1 VKLVD
6 QTFAFAT
13 LANNGTMTGRPT
25 SEDLPTGY
33 RELDQVSVLKITD
46 VDGNVLYEFGQPE
59 TRQVVEPAYAY
70 MVTDILSKEAISWSR
85 LTIDRPAAIKTGTSE
100 EFRDGVVMG
109 YTPNIAVGVWMGN
122 SDNSPMN
129 QGTFSA
135 QGVGPIWREF
145 TTAASQYL
153 NHPKDSFVKP
163 DDAVLISCSGRQE
176 VFKVNTPTVKNGAC
190 RGPAS
195 SGNRSASPTPRRPV
209 FPTVTVTPTPDPA
222 ATPSGSAAASET
234 PRPPQIN
241 YYITRQG
248 DTIQSVAELFQISA
262 DDLMKANGLT
272 PDTPLSPGTVLVIP
286 GGLDTPTPEPTPE
299 EEEGD

>member
-1 VKLVD
+1 VAINPKTGEILAYVGSRNFYDTAEPLRIAGQVDIARSLQSHGSTMKAFTYLTAFEQGWVPSTFIEDKQLLLDVGGQQRPVNNWNFSYLGNITVRKALSESVNTTAVRTLMEVGEDQMRSMAHRMGITDLRQGDCGPTITLGACEVKLVD

-13 LANNGTMTGRPT
+13 LANNGTMIGRPT

-33 RELDQVSVLKITD
+33 RELDQVSVLRITD

-59 TRQVVEPAYAY
+59 TRQVVDPAFAY
-70 MVTDILSKEAISWSR
+70 MVTDVLSKEAISWSR

-145 TTAASQYL
+145 NTGSSQFF
-153 NHPKDSFVKP
+153 N
-163 DDAVLISCSGRQE
+163 Q
-176 VFKVNTPTVKNGAC
+176 VNV
-190 RGPAS
+190 
-195 SGNRSASPTPRRPV
+195 
-209 FPTVTVTPTPDPA
+209 
-222 ATPSGSAAASET
+222 
-234 PRPPQIN
+234 
-241 YYITRQG
+241 
-248 DTIQSVAELFQISA
+248 
-262 DDLMKANGLT
+262 
-272 PDTPLSPGTVLVIP
+272 
-286 GGLDTPTPEPTPE
+286 
-299 EEEGD
+299 